1 MFPYLSPELIN
12 AILEWFGIPTSE
24 NCHAQSEVQHNMMAD
39 TATQEDRSAEDRV
52 AGAVSNSILRYGDD

>member
-12 AILEWFGIPTSE
+12 VLLECFGVPTSE
-24 NCHAQSEVQHNMMAD
+24 NCSYQSEVQHNMVAN

-52 AGAVSNSILRYGDD
+52 AGAVSNSILRDGDD